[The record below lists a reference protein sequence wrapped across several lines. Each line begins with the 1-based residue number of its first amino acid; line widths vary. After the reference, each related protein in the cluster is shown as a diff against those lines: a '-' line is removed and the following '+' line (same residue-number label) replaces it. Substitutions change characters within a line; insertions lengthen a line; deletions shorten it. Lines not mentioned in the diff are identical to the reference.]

1 MKDAEKYAEELGV
14 DISTDE
20 GKIKSSIQEARI
32 SQTKEAIANQPWLGS
47 ITKQR
52 WESEDSRSGFPWLNG
67 WKGCPTDIVADMEEI
82 IQQLIPTHVY
92 YSSKLGQNVNT
103 TLCRLCQTKPET
115 VLHLLSG
122 CPRLSQTEYLYR
134 HNNVLK
140 CLYFALLLN
149 NLASLKQFHFQ
160 TVASNQSP
168 QRRRTT

>member
-1 MKDAEKYAEELGV
+1 MFITNRNIKRSVYCQYGYNSLTFRALALRQREGPMLETLDNSIRIGRPFYISIC
-14 DISTDE
+14 IST
-20 GKIKSSIQEARI
+20 
-32 SQTKEAIANQPWLGS
+32 L
-47 ITKQR
+47 
-52 WESEDSRSGFPWLNG
+52 
-67 WKGCPTDIVADMEEI
+67 PT
-82 IQQLIPTHVY
+82 QHTTHVY
-92 YSSKLGQNVNT
+92 YSSKLGQNLNT